1 MLYYQ
6 FRNYDEFKEIFAV
19 EKRNNGA
26 KVRKNKILLSHLKNA
41 DLLRYC
47 RKRNDFTLLTLRIW
61 PNFSRWPLMQYAVLA
76 NRMIRFPTEWN

>member
-47 RKRNDFTLLTLRIW
+47 RKRNDFT
-61 PNFSRWPLMQYAVLA
+61 
-76 NRMIRFPTEWN
+76 